1 MLSQIKLYVPGGWSS
16 TAREHMIDQCQQR
29 NLPFVD
35 RDGCADRTLLKS
47 GIKVIKYKAGME
59 LPENYI
65 FFSHTYMEDLPHNV
79 TLCKA
84 S

>member
-1 MLSQIKLYVPGGWSS
+1 MLSQIKLHVPGGWSS
-16 TAREHMIDQCQQR
+16 TAREHMIDQCTDR
-29 NLPFVD
+29 ALPFVD
-35 RDGCADRTLLKS
+35 VDGVADRTLMKS
-47 GIKVIKYKAGME
+47 GIQVIKYKAGMP

-65 FFSHTYMEDLPHNV
+65 FFGHRHLEDLPFNI